1 MNTQRFFWIM
11 MLLLLAA
18 CTRQQEVDEA
28 MATLSPIQVL
38 LVSTDFGVGQ
48 PRVSFAFFD
57 GENVAQNVASV
68 SLQVFPVDGGEAV
81 WEGTAVSY
89 TDYLIPYWV
98 FYPELPTAG
107 YWGVK
112 TELTLTDGTTYSPG
126 FVMETLAKT
135 NAPALG
141 AVAPPSENKTVFTES
156 DLSKLSSGTDVN
168 PALYQMTV
176 AEAVKT
182 GRPTVVGFVTPGLC
196 QTRWCGPTL
205 ESVEAVQE
213 AVGDEAANF
222 IHIEV
227 YDDFQALTLSAP
239 MVEWGLATEPWVFVL
254 DKDGRIVSRLS
265 GPLSP
270 TELQEQLAPLL
281 SSGVG

>member
-1 MNTQRFFWIM
+1 MKTQRFLWM
-11 MLLLLAA
+11 MALLLLAA
-18 CTRQQEVDEA
+18 CTRQQEVDDA

-48 PRVSFAFFD
+48 PRVSFALFD
-57 GENVAQNVASV
+57 GENAAQNVASV
-68 SLQVFPVDGGEAV
+68 ALEVFPVDEGGAV
-81 WEGTAVSY
+81 WAGTAVSY

-98 FYPELPTAG
+98 FYPELPSAG

-112 TELTLTDGTTYSPG
+112 TVLTMTDGTTYSPG
-126 FVMETLAKT
+126 FVMETLEKT
-135 NAPALG
+135 AAPPLG
-141 AVAPPSENKTVFTES
+141 AQAPLSENKTVFTEP
-156 DLSKLSSGTDVN
+156 DLSKLSSGTEVN

-176 AEAVKT
+176 AEAVQT
-182 GRPTVVGFVTPGLC
+182 GLPTVVGFVTPGFC

-205 ESVEAVQE
+205 ESVEAVRE

-227 YDDFQALTLSAP
+227 YDDFQALTLAAP
-239 MVEWGLATEPWVFVL
+239 MIEWGLTTEPWVFIL
-254 DKDGRIVSRLS
+254 DENGRIVARLS

-281 SSGVG
+281 SEVG

>member
-1 MNTQRFFWIM
+1 MG
-11 MLLLLAA
+11 LLLLAA
-18 CTRQQEVDEA
+18 CSGRQQEVEEA

-38 LVSTDFGVGQ
+38 LVSADFGVGQ
-48 PRVSFAFFD
+48 PRVSFALFD
-57 GENVAQNVASV
+57 GEQAAQNVAGV
-68 SLQVFPVDGGEAV
+68 ALEVVPLDGGEVV

-112 TELTLTDGTTYSPG
+112 AVLTMADGTTYAPG
-126 FVMETLAKT
+126 FVMETVAKT
-135 NAPALG
+135 A
-141 AVAPPSENKTVFTES
+141 APPIGAAVPPSKNKTVFTEP
-156 DLSKLSSGTDVN
+156 DLSKLSSGTEVN

-176 AEAVKT
+176 AEAVAT
-182 GRPTVVGFVTPGLC
+182 GRPTVVGFVTPGFC

-205 ESVEAVQE
+205 DSVEAVRE

-227 YDDFQALTLSAP
+227 YDDFQKLTLAAP
-239 MVEWGLATEPWVFVL
+239 MVEWGLTTEPWVFVL
-254 DKDGRIVSRLS
+254 DGAGRVAARLS

-270 TELQEQLAPLL
+270 TELREQLVPLL
-281 SSGVG
+281 EVG

>member
-1 MNTQRFFWIM
+1 MG
-11 MLLLLAA
+11 LLLLAA
-18 CTRQQEVDEA
+18 CSGRQQEVEEA

-38 LVSTDFGVGQ
+38 LVSADFGVGQ
-48 PRVSFAFFD
+48 PRVSFALFD
-57 GENVAQNVASV
+57 GEQAAQNVAGV
-68 SLQVFPVDGGEAV
+68 ALEVVPLDGEEVV
-81 WEGTAVSY
+81 WAGTAVSY

-112 TELTLTDGTTYSPG
+112 AVLTMADGTTYAPG
-126 FVMETLAKT
+126 FVMETVAKT
-135 NAPALG
+135 AAPPIG
-141 AVAPPSENKTVFTES
+141 AAVPPSENKTVFTEP
-156 DLSKLSSGTDVN
+156 DLSKLSSGTEVN

-176 AEAVKT
+176 AEAVAT
-182 GRPTVVGFVTPGLC
+182 GRPTVVGFVTPGFC

-205 ESVEAVQE
+205 DSVEAVRE

-227 YDDFQALTLSAP
+227 YDDFQKLTLAAP
-239 MVEWGLATEPWVFVL
+239 MVEWGLTTEPWVFVL
-254 DKDGRIVSRLS
+254 DGAGRVAARLS

-270 TELQEQLAPLL
+270 MELQEHLAPLL
-281 SSGVG
+281 EVG